1 MEWAFFAIGVLS
13 LLITLN
19 AVRPIRWDIMSVP
32 AFFNGWIATELAV
45 HRLAIQVVAIVAFV
59 VAGALHGWQGLTGLL
74 ALIVSVRDWVDDID
88 PGDEATMRAGVGA
101 ALHALASGASVAEA
115 AGYARSCVTSRLRH
129 PSHPAMWSGRIPAAS

>member
-1 MEWAFFAIGVLS
+1 MSQFPDP
-13 LLITLN
+13 
-19 AVRPIRWDIMSVP
+19 VRRSHLV
-32 AFFNGWIATELAV
+32 ATEADL
-45 HRLAIQVVAIVAFV
+45 
-59 VAGALHGWQGLTGLL
+59 WDTEL